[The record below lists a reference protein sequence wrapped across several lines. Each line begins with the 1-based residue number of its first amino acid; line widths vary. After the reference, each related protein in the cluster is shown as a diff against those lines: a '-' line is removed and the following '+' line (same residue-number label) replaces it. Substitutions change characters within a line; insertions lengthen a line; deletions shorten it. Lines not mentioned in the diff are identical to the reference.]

1 MMPGG
6 PATTSIREILMG
18 VANFIGG
25 KIMPILVALA
35 ILTFLVNIISFIAS
49 SGNERK
55 RETFRNYMINSLIAM
70 FILISI
76 WGIVGLGTRT
86 LFGTKPFIPQLPT
99 SDQ

>member
-49 SGNERK
+49 SGFESGRPL
-55 RETFRNYMINSLIAM
+55 Y
-70 FILISI
+70 
-76 WGIVGLGTRT
+76 
-86 LFGTKPFIPQLPT
+86 
-99 SDQ
+99 